1 VIRILDVCCGA
12 GGASA
17 GYAQAGF
24 DVVGVDIAP
33 QPQYPY
39 EFHQGDAV
47 EFIKAHGHE
56 FDAIHA
62 SFPCQRYTKGAGRW
76 GTRESHPDLIG
87 PGRDAIL
94 ATRLPYVIENVEE
107 ARTALISP
115 IRLCGQMFTLGVFR
129 HRLFEMPWF
138 TGAHPPHRTHNGRI
152 GDGKYVTVTGAMPIS
167 SVQQAHDALLAMRPA
182 DASHDNCSM
191 CGPGMVAEQE
201 VAQVAETVTQPR
213 PRATCTARPSISLS

>member
-152 GDGKYVTVTGAMPIS
+152 GDGKYVTVTGNPGGHSTRDGIQHGRLADWRTAMGITWMGSKALAQAIPPAYTHWVGQQLR
-167 SVQQAHDALLAMRPA
+167 SVF
-182 DASHDNCSM
+182 ASD
-191 CGPGMVAEQE
+191 
-201 VAQVAETVTQPR
+201 
-213 PRATCTARPSISLS
+213 